1 MIRLLAIDM
10 DGTCLTSRKRIT
22 DSTLSALSDAAARG
36 VEIVPT
42 TGRALT
48 CLPHQLADCTF
59 YRYVISSNGARV
71 TDTRTGETLH
81 TCLMPWDRALSIL
94 AACDGPGLGLTA
106 HVDNE
111 FLLEGHALAA
121 MGRMVYG
128 QDATRARTVPSL
140 SALLEAEHTGVEE
153 LQLFFLRRGARP
165 RVKAALGDFPA
176 CNLSFSER
184 YVEISDGGASKGAA
198 LTMLAKQL
206 GIVREE
212 IACIGD
218 SANDLTMFDSAGLR
232 FAVGNAVP
240 ELKARADVILPDNDH
255 DGVAL
260 AIRQHL
266 LSGGDPDQQA

>member
-1 MIRLLAIDM
+1 MIKLLAIDM

-22 DSTLSALSDAAARG
+22 DSTLSALSDAAKSG
-36 VEIVPT
+36 VEVVPT

-48 CLPHQLADCTF
+48 CLPHQLAGCGF

-71 TDTRTGETLH
+71 TDARTGETLH
-81 TCLMPWDRALSIL
+81 ACLMPWDRALSIL
-94 AACDGPGLGLTA
+94 SACDGPGVGLTA

-111 FLLEGHALAA
+111 FLLQGHALAA

-140 SALLEAEHTGVEE
+140 SALLEAEHAGVEE

-165 RVKAALGDFPA
+165 QVQSALKAFPA
-176 CNLSFSER
+176 CSLSYSGR
-184 YVEISDGGASKGAA
+184 YVEISDEGATKGAA
-198 LTMLAKQL
+198 LAMLAKRL
-206 GIVREE
+206 GVAREE

-218 SANDLTMFDSAGLR
+218 SDNDLSMFDSAGLR

-240 ELKARADVILPDNDH
+240 ELKARADVVLPDNDH
-255 DGVAL
+255 DGVAR

-266 LSGGDPDQQA
+266 MHE

>member
-22 DSTLSALSDAAARG
+22 DSTLSALSDAATRG

-48 CLPHQLADCTF
+48 CLPHQLEDCQF

-94 AACDGPGLGLTA
+94 AACAGPGLGLTA

-121 MGRMVYG
+121 MGRLVYG

-165 RVKAALGDFPA
+165 RVKAALADFPA
-176 CNLSFSER
+176 CSLSFGGR
-184 YVEISDGGASKGAA
+184 YVEISDGGATKGAA
-198 LTMLAKQL
+198 LAMLAEQL
-206 GIVREE
+206 GIAREE

-240 ELKARADVILPDNDH
+240 ELKARADIVLPDNDH
-255 DGVAL
+255 DGVAW
-260 AIRQHL
+260 AIRHHL
-266 LSGGDPDQQA
+266 LSGGDPDKQA

>member
-1 MIRLLAIDM
+1 MIKLLAIDM

-22 DSTLSALSDAAARG
+22 DSTLSALSDAAKAG
-36 VEIVPT
+36 VEVVPT

-48 CLPHQLADCTF
+48 CLPHQLAGCGF

-81 TCLMPWDRALSIL
+81 ACLLPWDRALDIL
-94 AACDGPGLGLTA
+94 NACDSPGVGLTA

-111 FLLEGHALAA
+111 FLLQGRALAV

-128 QDATRARTVPSL
+128 EDAVRARTVPEL
-140 SALLEAEHTGVEE
+140 SALLKTEHAGVEE

-165 RVKAALGDFPA
+165 HVLDALKAFPGHS
-176 CNLSFSER
+176 LSCSGR
-184 YVEISDGGASKGAA
+184 YVEIGDGGATKGTA
-198 LTMLAKQL
+198 LTMLADRL
-206 GIVREE
+206 GIAREE

-218 SANDLTMFDSAGLR
+218 SANDLPMFASSGLR

-240 ELKARADVILPDNDH
+240 ELKAQADVLLPDNDH
-255 DGVAL
+255 DGAAC
-260 AIRQHL
+260 AIRRHL
-266 LSGGDPDQQA
+266 PHA